1 MNVFWGVILVTAGV
15 FILLS
20 VVFSITSPVWL
31 IFGAIALAGGI
42 ISMIKSFPNG
52 VGLAILGGLIVVQSL
67 DYIKMG
73 FWEFVVAIIAAGL
86 IEIGLKFI
94 ISGKRKRDWN

>member
-1 MNVFWGVILVTAGV
+1 PCVLPLIPG
-15 FILLS
+15 FI
-20 VVFSITSPVWL
+20 
-31 IFGAIALAGGI
+31 GI
-42 ISMIKSFPNG
+42 
-52 VGLAILGGLIVVQSL
+52 VLGGLIVVQSL